1 MAAINKRKVLES
13 AQRNLQK
20 GALDKALKDYQSI
33 LNADPRDTGVRLKC
47 GDLLQRMGRN
57 DDAIAAYLKVADQFQ
72 RDGFDAKAVALY
84 KQVTKIDDKRHDV
97 YVPLADLYQRLGLL
111 SEAMGALQTAAD
123 AFHRDGRKREALD
136 LLRRMASLDPA
147 NVTSR
152 LKVAELLQ
160 QEGLAEEA
168 VAEFRE
174 AAAECERQGDWEALA
189 GALER
194 VVEMRPECVEELE
207 ALGGIWLDHAQP
219 RRAHQ
224 FAQKLVEADP
234 DRPESQ
240 ELLARV
246 LAALGQEEL
255 AIDAFRAC
263 AEAWR
268 QRGEEGK
275 AREIVQ
281 RHLPPQDFSS
291 LSNSAPGLTDGAGN
305 GDAKEVLF
313 GAAGELGGEAGA
325 GEGVFGS
332 EPIEVEDGGNI
343 DLGGEA
349 APFDPSTFA
358 PADAGT
364 PEAAPAP
371 SGDTSDPGLTPRPEG
386 DVEQLLAEAAVYLR
400 YRKHE
405 RAIASLQAALQQ
417 APENLA
423 ALEQLG
429 EAHAIAGAPDRAVE
443 AWARAAQGAAATGE
457 AARSVVLRGRI
468 AELDAAAAAALE
480 LAAPECVAADEP
492 VAAEQPVVADEAV
505 PEEMPVEETADA
517 GVADGLDEIEID
529 IDDDVLASE
538 IGEGDDSPPSADA
551 TSDGVGDD
559 GAAFELELGDEDEA
573 DEPTDAPAATDALAS
588 APEIARDG
596 STEDAEGAA
605 PTQDEDA
612 EAALATG
619 AEVWELPL
627 DESDDG
633 GDGGE
638 ADASEQPASVAG
650 PAADAS
656 AAEQTGG
663 PAAASGGLTSGSGPQ
678 IQEDFEEA
686 GFYFEQ
692 GLFAEAEAIYRR
704 ILEHAPSHPGALLR
718 LGEIAFQRGG
728 APESVAD
735 PAREE
740 STASASGAAT
750 PLAEPEAVA
759 SPVGEEPLDIEPP
772 DALDLTTPN
781 LEDTSPHD
789 WSDAIAPA
797 SDAEESTAN
806 VHAVG
811 DAGSGHDAVAPP
823 PVARV
828 PRVAAAAIDEP
839 ELTTPD
845 LGHGDNAGGASFD
858 LAAELSEAMSDA
870 PSAAGTA
877 TDGDGFASLFR
888 DFKRGV
894 SQTLGEGDVETH
906 FDLGIAYRE
915 MGLFEDAIGEFRYA
929 LGFPSRRLD
938 ALQLMGL
945 CALDLGR
952 AQDAV
957 GHLEQALASPD
968 VPADR
973 EAPLRYELG
982 RAYHSLPDRGRALE
996 TFRRVYELEPD
1007 FQDVADRVAELERAD
1022 DGAAE
1027 ASRDPAEAFESFDD
1041 LVADAALAVPVERF
1055 ESFDDLVAEAND
1067 ERPAEAVT
1075 DAIDAETEAAFVEA
1089 SVEDDDTASGLEG
1102 SMDPDP
1108 RAGEPVSEAELES
1121 EPEPESGED
1130 GESEPQPAEPAA
1142 SAPRRRRKVSFV

>member
-20 GALDKALKDYQSI
+20 GALDKALKDYQTVI
-33 LNADPRDTGVRLKC
+33 NADPRDTGVRLKC

-123 AFHRDGRKREALD
+123 AFHREGRKREALD

-160 QEGLAEEA
+160 QEGLADEA

-174 AAAECERQGDWEALA
+174 AATECERQGDWEARA

-207 ALGGIWLDHAQP
+207 VLGGIWLDHAQP

-234 DRPESQ
+234 ERPESH

-255 AIDAFRAC
+255 AIDEFRAC

-268 QRGEEGK
+268 QRGEEGR

-291 LSNSAPGLTDGAGN
+291 LSNSAPGMPEAAAAGEAN
-305 GDAKEVLF
+305 QGLF
-313 GAAGELGGEAGA
+313 GAAGELGGEAGI

-332 EPIEVEDGGNI
+332 EPIEVEHGGNI
-343 DLGGEA
+343 ELGGED
-349 APFDPSTFA
+349 APFDPSVFV
-358 PADAGT
+358 PADA
-364 PEAAPAP
+364 PAP
-371 SGDTSDPGLTPRPEG
+371 EPPPAAAEATPDPGTTAPPEG

-417 APENLA
+417 EPEHVV

-429 EAHAIAGAPDRAVE
+429 EAHTIAGAPDRAVTV
-443 AWARAAQGAAATGE
+443 WVRAAHAAAAAGD
-457 AARSVVLRGRI
+457 AARCIVLRGRI
-468 AELDAAAAAALE
+468 AELDADAAAALE
-480 LAAPECVAADEP
+480 LPATEPVVAEAQIPADEPIAADEP
-492 VAAEQPVVADEAV
+492 DLEEPLLEETQGDEVVADEPSA
-505 PEEMPVEETADA
+505 A
-517 GVADGLDEIEID
+517 LDEIEID
-529 IDDDVLASE
+529 IDDDAFGSE
-538 IGEGDDSPPSADA
+538 SADA
-551 TSDGVGDD
+551 PPSSADPTPDAVAADD
-559 GAAFELELGDEDEA
+559 ASFEIELGDDDEA
-573 DEPTDAPAATDALAS
+573 DEPTEVPGATDVAAS
-588 APEIARDG
+588 ASERPDRELPGSDDG
-596 STEDAEGAA
+596 AD
-605 PTQDEDA
+605 
-612 EAALATG
+612 AALATS
-619 AEVWELPL
+619 APAWELPL
-627 DESDDG
+627 DESDDE
-633 GDGGE
+633 DE
-638 ADASEQPASVAG
+638 PDES
-650 PAADAS
+650 AS
-656 AAEQTGG
+656 AESPADVSAEEQTHGATEG
-663 PAAASGGLTSGSGPQ
+663 SDALSNGSGQQ

-704 ILEHAPSHPGALLR
+704 ILERAPSHPGALLR
-718 LGEIAFQRGG
+718 LGEIAFQRGE
-728 APESVAD
+728 APGSVAD
-735 PAREE
+735 AVPDE
-740 STASASGAAT
+740 STASETRDAA
-750 PLAEPEAVA
+750 PPAEPQTAA
-759 SPVGEEPLDIEPP
+759 APLREEPLDIEPP

-781 LEDTSPHD
+781 LEAATSRD
-789 WSDAIAPA
+789 LGDAIAPA
-797 SDAEESTAN
+797 PDADDATAN
-806 VHAVG
+806 VHAT
-811 DAGSGHDAVAPP
+811 AGAESADQVATPP
-823 PVARV
+823 PAARA
-828 PRVAAAAIDEP
+828 PRVAAVAIEEP

-845 LGHGDNAGGASFD
+845 LGHGENAGGASFD
-858 LAAELSEAMSDA
+858 LAAELSEAMSEG
-870 PSAAGTA
+870 PSAPGTA
-877 TDGDGFASLFR
+877 TDEDGFASLFR

-915 MGLFEDAIGEFRYA
+915 MGLCEDAIGEFRYA
-929 LGFPSRRLD
+929 LGSPSRRLD

-957 GHLEQALASPD
+957 GHFEQALASPD
-968 VPADR
+968 VPAER

-982 RAYHSLPDRGRALE
+982 RAYHSLPDRARALE
-996 TFRRVYELEPD
+996 TFRRVFELEPD
-1007 FQDVADRVAELERAD
+1007 FQDVAERVAELER
-1022 DGAAE
+1022 E
-1027 ASRDPAEAFESFDD
+1027 ASAGSEPEASPEESSEAYETFDD
-1041 LVADAALAVPVERF
+1041 LVADAAETAPPAPVERF

-1067 ERPAEAVT
+1067 ERPSAAVADTIDGET
-1075 DAIDAETEAAFVEA
+1075 DAAFVEA
-1089 SVEDDDTASGLEG
+1089 SLDDD
-1102 SMDPDP
+1102 
-1108 RAGEPVSEAELES
+1108 EPESAIDTDSCGDEEVSEAELES
-1121 EPEPESGED
+1121 ASDTNADRESEPDPAAES
-1130 GESEPQPAEPAA
+1130 ESEPQPAEPAA